1 MAKDGSARPSLNE
14 RLRART
20 QAERSEI
27 EELTRSELRQLAES
41 LKRESKTA
49 LDSMQNDTRS
59 RIETVRAEM
68 GSIERRQRH
77 WWLWSALVT
86 IAMVLIGLVS
96 LWGTSLWL
104 RWTLDETRTELA
116 RVQLRIGD
124 ERRVLEAL
132 RRKTGGV
139 RIQRYADGSTFVELP
154 AGTDMRTI
162 YRCREGKVPCV
173 KLPASAAAGR

>member
-1 MAKDGSARPSLNE
+1 MAKGGPGTGSLNE

-68 GSIERRQRH
+68 GSIERRQRR
-77 WWLWSALVT
+77 WWLWSALGS
-86 IAMVLIGLVS
+86 IAMVLIGLAS
-96 LWGTSLWL
+96 LWGMSVWL

-124 ERRVLEAL
+124 ERRALDNL
-132 RRKTGGV
+132 RRETGGV
-139 RIQRYADGSTFVELP
+139 RIQRYQDGSTFVELP
-154 AGTDMRTI
+154 PGTDVRTI
-162 YRCREGKVPCV
+162 YRCGEGTAQVPCV
-173 KLPASAAAGR
+173 KLPAGR